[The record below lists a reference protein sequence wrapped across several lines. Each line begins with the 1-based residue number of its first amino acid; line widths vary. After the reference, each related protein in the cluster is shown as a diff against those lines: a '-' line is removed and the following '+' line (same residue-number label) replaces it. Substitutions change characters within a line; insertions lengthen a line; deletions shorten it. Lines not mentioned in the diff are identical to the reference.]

1 MAKPIPPFIDHSAA
15 ALALLNSGARFSRR
29 AGSFLGQC
37 TVDPTPLTP
46 AQSDWL
52 VTLLDRAG
60 LPPVA
65 VVPNG

>member
-1 MAKPIPPFIDHSAA
+1 MAEPVPPFIDHSAA
-15 ALALLNSGARFSRR
+15 ALALLNLGEKLTRK

-37 TVDPTPLTP
+37 AVDPTPLTL

-52 VTLLDRAG
+52 ATLLDRAG

-65 VVPNG
+65 EVPNG